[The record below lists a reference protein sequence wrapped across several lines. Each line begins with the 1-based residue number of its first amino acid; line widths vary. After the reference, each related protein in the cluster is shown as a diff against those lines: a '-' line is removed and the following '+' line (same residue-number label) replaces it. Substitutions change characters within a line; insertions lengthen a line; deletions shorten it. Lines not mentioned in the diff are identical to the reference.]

1 MKKITPF
8 LFLFFVWCISYS
20 QKYDYQWP
28 FGYSNDFSKG
38 FGISTLNFYDSE
50 ITTTP
55 YAETPFFELSDN
67 GSFIC
72 GSNGQI
78 ILMTDNCDVFDAN
91 FEIIQ
96 GGDTL
101 NPGYTYNDYCTNGDY
116 PYSQSAVFVPDL
128 ASDSIIYLLHKDG
141 DIWPAMQGYVCENF
155 YCSII
160 IRKTDSSYY
169 IKEKKILLN
178 DNMINNRLTAIA
190 HSDGK
195 RWWTWTA
202 GYDSNVFYKYL
213 IGGQNIV
220 EGPFEQAIGVPLKNK
235 ELDLGQTAF
244 SPDATKLA
252 INNEKH
258 GVMLYDFNNTTGEL
272 SNYKSIPYENM
283 ETALGLVFSSD
294 SRFIYTNTAEDMYQI
309 DLHNNDEVIHLG
321 HYRSQ
326 APNGW
331 PVGLGSMYLG
341 PDCRIY
347 VSSGTTT
354 PFIHVIHHPN
364 AKGKDCTFEERAIY
378 TPTRLNF
385 DLPNIPMYRF
395 NGSCDSTLVWKIPV
409 GVEEVI
415 NNKNNIHVFPN
426 PTSSSISVYS
436 DEKYINAMLTIYDIH
451 GKETRREA
459 GLTYTDTI
467 DLAQLS
473 AGIYYIRIITETG
486 KTLQG
491 KVIKNK

>member
-1 MKKITPF
+1 MPF
-8 LFLFFVWCISYS
+8 LFLFFVLSICYS

-28 FGYSNDFSKG
+28 FGDGDDFSIG

-55 YAETPFFELSDN
+55 YAEVPVFELSN
-67 GSFIC
+67 AGSFIC
-72 GSNGQI
+72 NNSGEI
-78 ILMTDNCDVFDAN
+78 VLMTNNCEVFNHN
-91 FEIIQ
+91 FEVIPN
-96 GGDTL
+96 GDTVT
-101 NPGYTYNDYCTNGDY
+101 PGIIYNDYCESGDY
-116 PYSQSAVFVPDL
+116 PSSQVSLFLP
-128 ASDSIIYLLHKDG
+128 SMYTDSIVYLLHKDEE
-141 DIWPAMQGYVCENF
+141 IWDAKQDVVSRKL
-155 YCSII
+155 YCSTIVQ
-160 IRKTDSSYY
+160 KADSSFYL
-169 IKEKKILLN
+169 KDKKVLY
-178 DNMINNRLTAIA
+178 DDVMITSRLTAVT

-213 IGGQNIV
+213 IGGQNGV
-220 EGPFEQAIGVPLKNK
+220 EGPFEQAIGIPLKNK
-235 ELDLGQTAF
+235 ELSIGQTAF

-283 ETALGLVFSSD
+283 ETAEGLVFSPD

-309 DLHNNDEVIHLG
+309 DLQNNDEVVHLG

-378 TPTRLNF
+378 TPTRLEF

-409 GVEEVI
+409 GVEEVA
-415 NNKNNIHVFPN
+415 KEKKGMHVTPN
-426 PTSSSISVYS
+426 PVQHTATIVLPEAHSCTQLHICTISGSVVQKIDVLPGQRTLHLSTAPWPSGMYFVS
-436 DEKYINAMLTIYDIH
+436 AVGTDI
-451 GKETRREA
+451 
-459 GLTYTDTI
+459 
-467 DLAQLS
+467 LS
-473 AGIYYIRIITETG
+473 FKFVVLE
-486 KTLQG
+486 QG
-491 KVIKNK
+491 N